1 MPTTATAPTAA
12 RKGTPKPVKKHVLV
26 LDPKLSTL
34 RDTIRERLDTLPD
47 PDPKTFAKGDDD
59 EAYLAALD
67 EIDAEADL
75 IDHLASLPAGISLGL
90 GVLAHCSVNRW
101 EDLLSRMASEDGPTV
116 KKLGTLAL
124 TSWQEIL
131 LSEYDKE
138 LRLIHRTKP
147 SVSIASCPVCGMYV
161 LVSGTSPASCQA
173 RNNCGG
179 KPVKVVAPKKIEVP
193 AEEAEE
199 MRAGQVPLPPFPVRA
214 KAAAKDVEEE
224 TEPEESTED

>member
-1 MPTTATAPTAA
+1 MSTTATAPTARA
-12 RKGTPKPVKKHVLV
+12 KRTTKPPKKHVLV

-161 LVSGTSPASCQA
+161 LVSGTSPARPARTSILSGNRRKQRLSSTRCSMRRPCGCRRTTRTSGPSSSSWKTGRRWHASTSRAPGSC
-173 RNNCGG
+173 
-179 KPVKVVAPKKIEVP
+179 
-193 AEEAEE
+193 
-199 MRAGQVPLPPFPVRA
+199 
-214 KAAAKDVEEE
+214 
-224 TEPEESTED
+224 T